1 MQNKVLI
8 IFLIICNLIIVK
20 AHGNDQINF
29 DVSEIEI
36 LDDGNKIVGK
46 DRGTITT
53 NNGILIEA
61 DKFEYEKTKNILK
74 AQGNIKFKAKINN
87 YNFFAQNILY
97 LRNIEKIE
105 IVGKLEAS
113 IDSNYNL
120 KSENIEILRNEMV
133 ISSDVGATILD
144 NLNQTRYEI
153 GKFSYSLKEEVLKGE
168 KIFIN
173 TNYNQ
178 PFSEKYFFKN
188 AVFNLKNQNYI
199 AQDINID
206 FSKDTFGNKKN
217 DPRFKGLSA
226 SSKNGVTTINKGF
239 FTSCKRNDNCPPW
252 SIQADKIT
260 YDENKRQINYDNAV
274 VKIYD
279 IPVLYFPKFFHPG
292 PTVKRQSGFLVP
304 YINNSNILG
313 SSVQIPY
320 FSILS
325 DNKDLTFKPTFFDKN
340 IFMFQNEYRQQNKN
354 SFFITDFNIVDG
366 YKSKKSNEKNTLTHL
381 FAKYDLNLDLENF
394 IESSLDFSFQKVNND
409 TYLKIFDTNIVNTDL
424 KPDNYDTLTSDINL
438 NLENENFVFNTG
450 FTAYE
455 NLSKQNSDRYQFVLP
470 YYDFSRRFFDNNN
483 FATFNFFSQGD
494 NILKDTNSLRSRMIN
509 NLNIQSYDYFSKSG
523 FKNNLNYY
531 LKNTIAAGKNN
542 TKYDSSA
549 HVKFMNIVE
558 IASSFPLINENET
571 FINYLSPKVSLRI
584 NPSDMKG
591 YKNENRLINNDN
603 IFDLNR
609 LGLIDTLES
618 GQNLTFGIDYK
629 REKIDNINKYFE
641 FKLGTVLRTKS
652 NENIPSN
659 STLNKKNSNYFGKI
673 TNNLS
678 ENVNFNYE
686 FSINHDLNEVQYNS
700 LGTTIGQ
707 NNFVTTF
714 NYIEEN
720 GQIGSSNV
728 LENVTTINFDDQNF
742 ITFRTRENRE
752 IDLTEYYDLIYEYK
766 NDCLVAGIKYNKTY
780 YKDRD
785 LEPTED
791 FMFSIKL
798 IPLTAVEQKFA
809 N

>member
-1 MQNKVLI
+1 MKNKILI
-8 IFLIICNLIIVK
+8 ILFIFCNLIIVK
-20 AHGNDQINF
+20 AHSNDQITF

-36 LDDGNKIVGK
+36 LDDGNKIIGK

-61 DKFEYEKTKNILK
+61 DKFEYDKIKNILK
-74 AQGNIKFKAKINN
+74 AQGNIKFKDKINK
-87 YNFFAQNILY
+87 YNFFAENILY
-97 LRNIEKIE
+97 LKNIEKIE
-105 IVGKLEAS
+105 IMGKFEAS
-113 IDSNYNL
+113 IDTNYKF
-120 KSENIEILRNEMV
+120 KSKNITILRNEMV
-133 ISSDVGATILD
+133 ISSDVGTTILD
-144 NLNQTRYEI
+144 NKNQTRYEI
-153 GKFSYSLKEEVLKGE
+153 GKFSYSLKDEVVKGE

-178 PFSEKYFFKN
+178 PFSDKYFFKN

-199 AQDINID
+199 AQDISID
-206 FSKDTFGNKKN
+206 FRKDTFGNKKN
-217 DPRFKGLSA
+217 DPRFRGLSA
-226 SSKNGVTTINKGF
+226 SSKSGITTINKGL
-239 FTSCKRNDNCPPW
+239 FTSCKKNNKCPPW

-260 YDENKRQINYDNAV
+260 YDENKKQINYDNAL
-274 VKIYD
+274 VKVYD

-320 FSILS
+320 FFILS
-325 DNKDLTFKPTFFDKN
+325 DNKDLTFKPTLFDKN

-354 SFFITDFNIVDG
+354 SFFIADFNIVDG
-366 YKSKKSNEKNTLTHL
+366 YKSKKSNKENSLTHL
-381 FAKYDLNLDLENF
+381 FSKYELNLNLDNF
-394 IESSLDFSFQKVNND
+394 IESSLDFSLQKVNND

-424 KPDNYDTLTSDINL
+424 KPDNFDTLTSEINL
-438 NLENENFVFNTG
+438 NLENEKFVFNTG
-450 FTAYE
+450 LTAYE
-455 NLSKQNSDRYQFVLP
+455 NLTKQNSDRYQYVLP
-470 YYDFSRRFFDNNN
+470 YYNFSNRFFENNN
-483 FATFNFFSQGD
+483 FASFNFFSQGD

-531 LKNTIAAGKNN
+531 LKNTISAGKNN
-542 TKYDSSA
+542 TEYESSA
-549 HVKFMNIVE
+549 HIKFMNIFE
-558 IASSFPLINENET
+558 IVSSFPLVNENET
-571 FINYLSPKVSLRI
+571 YIDYLSPKVSLRI
-584 NPSDMKG
+584 NPSDMKS

-603 IFDLNR
+603 IFNINR

-618 GQNLTFGIDYK
+618 GQNLTIGLDYK
-629 REKIDNINKYFE
+629 KEKIDNINKYFE
-641 FKLGTVLRTKS
+641 LKLGTVLRTKS
-652 NENIPSN
+652 NEDIPSN

-678 ENVNFNYE
+678 ENINFNYE

-700 LGTTIGQ
+700 FGTTIEK
-707 NNFVTTF
+707 NNFITTF

-728 LENVTTINFDDQNF
+728 IENVTTFNFNDKNF

-752 IDLTEYYDLIYEYK
+752 IDLTEYYDFIYEYK

-791 FMFSIKL
+791 FMLSIKL